1 MQAGLQDH
9 AAESFGNHEASVVDI
24 NDFEGYLRK
33 NLIPIVPRSTPS
45 SIGFV
50 VVK

>member
-1 MQAGLQDH
+1 LQDH
-9 AAESFGNHEASVVDI
+9 AAEFSGNHEASVVDI
-24 NDFEGYLRK
+24 KDSEECLWK
-33 NLIPIVPRSTPS
+33 DLVPIVPHSTPS